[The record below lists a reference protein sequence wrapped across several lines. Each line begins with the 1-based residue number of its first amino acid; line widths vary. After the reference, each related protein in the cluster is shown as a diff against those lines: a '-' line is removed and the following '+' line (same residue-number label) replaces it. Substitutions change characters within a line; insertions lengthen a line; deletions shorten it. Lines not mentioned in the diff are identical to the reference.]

1 MSYSDYWRRK
11 FLAEHPEYEQQSQ
24 ELRYESVESS
34 LSVRAAPLPWHAR
47 VNTAP
52 ESNYTLP
59 LAGAASSN
67 FEVSEIFPHKRPKMC
82 HGVTPDSS
90 IIRLACCLRQRLRLT
105 QQELAAHL
113 GVSARTL
120 QDLEQGRRHPT
131 GPGKALLQL
140 WIDRQSVAP

>member
-11 FLAEHPEYEQQSQ
+11 FLTEHPEYEQQCQ
-24 ELRYESVESS
+24 ELRYEPEKSS
-34 LSVRAAPLPWHAR
+34 PSVRAAPLPWHAR

-52 ESNYTLP
+52 ESNYRLP
-59 LAGAASSN
+59 LPGAASSN
-67 FEVSEIFPHKRPKMC
+67 FEVSEIFPQKRPKMC
-82 HGVTPDSS
+82 YGVTPDSS
-90 IIRLACCLRQRLRLT
+90 IIRLACSLRQRLKLT

-120 QDLEQGRRHPT
+120 QDWEQGRRHPT

>member
-11 FLAEHPEYEQQSQ
+11 FLTKHPEYEQQCQ
-24 ELRYESVESS
+24 ELRYEPEKSS
-34 LSVRAAPLPWHAR
+34 PSVRAAPLPWHAR

-52 ESNYTLP
+52 ESNYRLP
-59 LAGAASSN
+59 LPGAASSN
-67 FEVSEIFPHKRPKMC
+67 FEVSEIFPQKRPKMC
-82 HGVTPDSS
+82 YGVTPDSS
-90 IIRLACCLRQRLRLT
+90 IIRLACSLRQRLKLT

-120 QDLEQGRRHPT
+120 QDWEQGRRHPT

>member
-11 FLAEHPEYEQQSQ
+11 FLAEHPEYEQQCQ
-24 ELRYESVESS
+24 ELRYEPEKSS
-34 LSVRAAPLPWHAR
+34 PSVRVAPLPWHAR

-59 LAGAASSN
+59 LPGAASSN
-67 FEVSEIFPHKRPKMC
+67 FEVSEIFPQKRPKMC
-82 HGVTPDSS
+82 YGVTPDSS
-90 IIRLACCLRQRLRLT
+90 IIRLACSLRQRLKLT

-120 QDLEQGRRHPT
+120 QDWEQGRRHPT

>member
-11 FLAEHPEYEQQSQ
+11 FLTEHPEYEQQCQ
-24 ELRYESVESS
+24 ELRYEPEKSS
-34 LSVRAAPLPWHAR
+34 PSVRAAPLPWHAR

-59 LAGAASSN
+59 LPGAASSN
-67 FEVSEIFPHKRPKMC
+67 FEVSEIFPQKRPKMC
-82 HGVTPDSS
+82 YGVTPDSS
-90 IIRLACCLRQRLRLT
+90 IIRLACSLRQRLKLT

-120 QDLEQGRRHPT
+120 QDWEQGRRHPT